1 MGNVLKY
8 VTPPHIACRLPG
20 ALMAGTFELITPPH
34 APLNTDGSLNLSIVE
49 RQAEHFS
56 TTGIAGV
63 FVSGT
68 TGESLS
74 LTVPERLDLAKR
86 WIDVC
91 RETDI
96 DVIVQVGHN
105 CVEDAR
111 QMAEHAQ
118 SNGADAIAT
127 MAPSFLKPANVDE
140 LINCC
145 MPVAQAAGDLPFYL
159 YDIPVMTD
167 VCLPMPEFLSK
178 AKEQIPNLKGLK
190 FTNPDLVQLQEC
202 LHLGDAGS
210 GHGDFEILFGCDEFM
225 LAGVMF
231 GCPGAVGST
240 YNFAA
245 SHYRA
250 MVDSFESGDVAAAR
264 TGQYEAVRMIRTLQ
278 KYSFLPAAKSVMSFL
293 GIDCGPVRAPLNN
306 LSPAQK
312 SLLRAEL
319 QQLPAFAGVHL
330 ELAVS

>member
-1 MGNVLKY
+1 
-8 VTPPHIACRLPG
+8 
-20 ALMAGTFELITPPH
+20 MAGTFELIAPPH
-34 APLNTDGSLNLSIVE
+34 APFHDDGSLNLSVVE
-49 RQAEHFS
+49 RQAEHFGQ
-56 TTGIAGV
+56 TGIAGV

-96 DVIVQVGHN
+96 DVIIQVGHN

-111 QMAEHAQ
+111 QMAAHAQ
-118 SNGADAIAT
+118 SEGADAIAS
-127 MAPSFLKPANVDE
+127 MAPSFLKPTTVDD

-145 MPVAQAAGDLPFYL
+145 IPVAAAAGDLPFYL

-167 VCLPMPEFLSK
+167 VRLSMPD
-178 AKEQIPNLKGLK
+178 LKGLK
-190 FTNPDLVQLQEC
+190 FTNPDLVALQEC
-202 LHLGDAGS
+202 LHLG
-210 GHGDFEILFGCDEFM
+210 GDSAETGEFEILFGCDEIL
-225 LAGVMF
+225 LAGAML

-250 MVDSFESGDVAAAR
+250 MINSFESGDIAAAR
-264 TGQYEAVRMIRTLQ
+264 TGQHEAVRMIRTLQ

-293 GIDCGPVRAPLNN
+293 GIDCGPVRPPLSN
-306 LSPAQK
+306 LSSAQK
-312 SLLRAEL
+312 SMLKAEL
-319 QQLPAFAGVHL
+319 QELPAFAGVD
-330 ELAVS
+330 LAAVI

>member
-1 MGNVLKY
+1 
-8 VTPPHIACRLPG
+8 
-20 ALMAGTFELITPPH
+20 MAGTFELIAPPH
-34 APLNTDGSLNLSIVE
+34 APFHADGSLNLSVVE
-49 RQAEHFS
+49 RQAEHFAA
-56 TTGIAGV
+56 TCIDGV

-74 LTVPERLDLAKR
+74 LTVQERLDLAKR

-118 SNGADAIAT
+118 SNGADAVAT
-127 MAPSFLKPANVDE
+127 MAPSFLKPASVDD

-145 MPVAQAAGDLPFYL
+145 IPVAQAAGDLPFYL

-167 VCLPMPEFLSK
+167 VRLSMPEFLTK
-178 AKEQIPNLKGLK
+178 AKDQIPNLKGLK

-202 LHLGDAGS
+202 LHIGDEGS
-210 GHGDFEILFGCDEFM
+210 GHGEFEILFGCDEFM

-250 MVDSFESGDVAAAR
+250 MIESFECGDLAAAR
-264 TGQYEAVRMIRTLQ
+264 VGQHEAVRMIRTLQ

-293 GIDCGPVRAPLNN
+293 GIDCGPVRAPLSN
-306 LSPAQK
+306 LSKAEK
-312 SLLRAEL
+312 SLLKAEL
-319 QQLPAFAGVHL
+319 QTLPAFTGVDL
-330 ELAVS
+330 ELAASC

>member
-1 MGNVLKY
+1 
-8 VTPPHIACRLPG
+8 
-20 ALMAGTFELITPPH
+20 MAGTFELIAPPH
-34 APLNTDGSLNLSIVE
+34 APFHDDGSLNLSIVE
-49 RQAEHFS
+49 RQAEHCS
-56 TTGIAGV
+56 ATGIAGV

-74 LTVPERLDLAKR
+74 LTVQERLDLAKR

-105 CVEDAR
+105 CIEDAR
-111 QMAEHAQ
+111 QMAAHAQ
-118 SNGADAIAT
+118 SEGADAIAT
-127 MAPSFLKPANVDE
+127 MAPSFLKPGNVDD

-145 MPVAQAAGDLPFYL
+145 IPVAQAAGDLPFYL

-167 VCLPMPEFLSK
+167 VRLPMSEFLTK

-202 LHLGDAGS
+202 LHLGDEGS
-210 GHGDFEILFGCDEFM
+210 GRGDFEILFGCDEIL
-225 LAGVMF
+225 LAGMMF
-231 GCPGAVGST
+231 GCSGAVGST

-250 MVDSFESGDVAAAR
+250 MIDSFESGDITAAR
-264 TGQYEAVRMIRTLQ
+264 IGQHEAVRMIRTLQ
-278 KYSFLPAAKSVMSFL
+278 KYSFMPAAKSVMSFL
-293 GIDCGPVRAPLNN
+293 GIDCGPVRAPLSN
-306 LSPAQK
+306 LSTTQT
-312 SLLRAEL
+312 SMLRAEL
-319 QQLPAFAGVHL
+319 QQLPAFAGVDL
-330 ELAVS
+330 EMAVS

>member
-1 MGNVLKY
+1 
-8 VTPPHIACRLPG
+8 
-20 ALMAGTFELITPPH
+20 MAGTFELIAPPH
-34 APLNTDGSLNLSIVE
+34 APLHNDGSLNLSVVE
-49 RQAEHFS
+49 RQAEHFVQ
-56 TTGIAGV
+56 TGIAGV

-74 LTVPERLDLAKR
+74 LTVPERLDLAQR

-91 RETDI
+91 RETEI

-111 QMAEHAQ
+111 QMAAHAQ
-118 SNGADAIAT
+118 SEGADAVAS
-127 MAPSFLKPANVDE
+127 MAPSFLKPGNIDD

-145 MPVAQAAGDLPFYL
+145 IPVAQAAGDLPFYL

-167 VCLPMPEFLSK
+167 VRLPMSEFLAK
-178 AKEQIPNLKGLK
+178 AKDQIPNLKGLK
-190 FTNPDLVQLQEC
+190 FTNPDLVALQEC
-202 LHLGDAGS
+202 LHLG
-210 GHGDFEILFGCDEFM
+210 GDSAETGEFEILFGCDEFM

-250 MVDSFESGDVAAAR
+250 MINSFESGDIAAAR
-264 TGQYEAVRMIRTLQ
+264 TGQHEAVRMIRTLQ

-293 GIDCGPVRAPLNN
+293 GIDCGPVRAPLSN
-306 LSPAQK
+306 LSAAQK
-312 SLLRAEL
+312 SMLRDEL
-319 QQLPAFAGVHL
+319 QRLPAFSEVDL
-330 ELAVS
+330 ELAAVS

>member
-1 MGNVLKY
+1 
-8 VTPPHIACRLPG
+8 
-20 ALMAGTFELITPPH
+20 MAGTFELIAPPH
-34 APLNTDGSLNLSIVE
+34 APFHPDGSLNLAVVD
-49 RQAEHFS
+49 RLAEHYS
-56 TTGIAGV
+56 ATGIAGV
-63 FVSGT
+63 FVAGT

-74 LTVPERLDLAKR
+74 LTVPERLDLAKH

-96 DVIVQVGHN
+96 DVIIQVGHN

-111 QMAEHAQ
+111 QMAAHAQ
-118 SNGADAIAT
+118 QVGADAIAT
-127 MAPSFLKPANVDE
+127 MAPSFLKPATVDD

-145 MPVAQAAGDLPFYL
+145 IPVAQAAGDLPFYL

-167 VCLPMPEFLSK
+167 VRLPMPEFLAK

-202 LHLGDAGS
+202 LHLG
-210 GHGDFEILFGCDEFM
+210 GDSAETGEFEILFGCDEILMAGAM
-225 LAGVMF
+225 L

-245 SHYRA
+245 GHYRA
-250 MVDSFESGDVAAAR
+250 MINSFEAGDMVAAR
-264 TGQYEAVRMIRTLQ
+264 TGQHEAVRMIRTLQ

-293 GIDCGPVRAPLNN
+293 GIDCGPVRAPLSN
-306 LSPAQK
+306 LSSSQK

-319 QQLPAFAGVHL
+319 QDLPAFAGIDL
-330 ELAVS
+330 ELAEVL

>member
-1 MGNVLKY
+1 
-8 VTPPHIACRLPG
+8 
-20 ALMAGTFELITPPH
+20 MAGTFELIAPPH
-34 APLNTDGSLNLSIVE
+34 APFHDDGSLNLSVVE
-49 RQAEHFS
+49 RQAEHFAR
-56 TTGIAGV
+56 TGIAGV

-111 QMAEHAQ
+111 QMAAHAQ
-118 SNGADAIAT
+118 SEGADAIAS
-127 MAPSFLKPANVDE
+127 MAPSFLKPATVDD

-145 MPVAQAAGDLPFYL
+145 VPVAAAAGDLPFYL

-167 VCLPMPEFLSK
+167 VRLPMPEFLTK
-178 AKEQIPNLKGLK
+178 AKDRIPNLKGLK
-190 FTNPDLVQLQEC
+190 FTNPDLVALQEC
-202 LHLGDAGS
+202 LHLGGNSAETGE
-210 GHGDFEILFGCDEFM
+210 FEILFGCDEFM
-225 LAGVMF
+225 LAGAMF

-245 SHYRA
+245 AHYRA
-250 MVDSFESGDVAAAR
+250 MINSFESGDIAAAR
-264 TGQYEAVRMIRTLQ
+264 TGQHEAVRMIRTLQ
-278 KYSFLPAAKSVMSFL
+278 KYSFLPAAKSVMGFL
-293 GIDCGPVRAPLNN
+293 GIDCGPVRAPLSN
-306 LSPAQK
+306 LSSVQK
-312 SLLRAEL
+312 SMLKAEL
-319 QQLPAFAGVHL
+319 QELPAFAGVDL
-330 ELAVS
+330 EMAEVG

>member
-1 MGNVLKY
+1 M
-8 VTPPHIACRLPG
+8 T
-20 ALMAGTFELITPPH
+20 GTFELIAPPH
-34 APLNTDGSLNLSIVE
+34 APFHDDGSLNLSIVE

-56 TTGIAGV
+56 ETGIAGV

-111 QMAEHAQ
+111 QMAAHAQ
-118 SNGADAIAT
+118 SEGADAVAT
-127 MAPSFLKPANVDE
+127 MAPSFLKPANVDD

-145 MPVAQAAGDLPFYL
+145 VPVAQAAGDLPFYL

-167 VCLPMPEFLSK
+167 VRLPMPEFLAK

-202 LHLGDAGS
+202 LHLGGTSADTGE
-210 GHGDFEILFGCDEFM
+210 FEILFGCDEFM

-245 SHYRA
+245 AHYRS
-250 MVDSFESGDVAAAR
+250 MINSFESGDIAAAR
-264 TGQYEAVRMIRTLQ
+264 TGQHEAVRMIRTLQ

-293 GIDCGPVRAPLNN
+293 GINCGPVRAPLHN
-306 LSPAQK
+306 LSASQK
-312 SLLRAEL
+312 SMLRAEL
-319 QQLPAFAGVHL
+319 QELPAFSGVDL

>member
-1 MGNVLKY
+1 
-8 VTPPHIACRLPG
+8 
-20 ALMAGTFELITPPH
+20 MAGTFELIAPPH
-34 APLNTDGSLNLSIVE
+34 APFHTDGSLNLSIVE
-49 RQAEHFS
+49 RQGEHFAA
-56 TTGIAGV
+56 TGIAGV

-127 MAPSFLKPANVDE
+127 MAPSFLKPATVDD

-145 MPVAQAAGDLPFYL
+145 IPVAQAAGDLPFYL

-167 VCLPMPEFLSK
+167 VRLPMPEFLAK
-178 AKEQIPNLKGLK
+178 AKDQIPNLKGLK
-190 FTNPDLVQLQEC
+190 FTNPDLVALQEC
-202 LHLGDAGS
+202 LHLG
-210 GHGDFEILFGCDEFM
+210 GDCPETGEFEILFGCDEIL
-225 LAGVMF
+225 LAGVTL

-250 MVDSFESGDVAAAR
+250 MINSFESGDITAAR
-264 TGQYEAVRMIRTLQ
+264 TGQHEAVRMIRTLQ
-278 KYSFLPAAKSVMSFL
+278 RYSFNPAAKSVMSFL
-293 GIDCGPVRAPLNN
+293 GIDCGPSRAPLGN
-306 LSPAQK
+306 LSPSQTSMLK
-312 SLLRAEL
+312 AEL
-319 QQLPAFAGVHL
+319 QDLSAFAGVDL
-330 ELAVS
+330 ELAAVS

>member
-1 MGNVLKY
+1 
-8 VTPPHIACRLPG
+8 
-20 ALMAGTFELITPPH
+20 MAGTFELIAPPH
-34 APLNTDGSLNLSIVE
+34 APLHDDGSLNLSVVE
-49 RQAEHFS
+49 RQAEHFVQ
-56 TTGIAGV
+56 TGIAGV

-96 DVIVQVGHN
+96 DVIIQVGHN

-111 QMAEHAQ
+111 QMAAHAQ
-118 SNGADAIAT
+118 SEGADAIAS
-127 MAPSFLKPANVDE
+127 MAPSFLKPATVDD

-145 MPVAQAAGDLPFYL
+145 IPVAAAAGDLPFYL

-167 VCLPMPEFLSK
+167 VRLPMPEFLSK
-178 AKEQIPNLKGLK
+178 AKDKIPNLKGLK
-190 FTNPDLVQLQEC
+190 FTNPDLVALQEC
-202 LHLGDAGS
+202 LHLG
-210 GHGDFEILFGCDEFM
+210 GDSVETGEFEILFGCDEFM
-225 LAGVMF
+225 LAGAMF

-250 MVDSFESGDVAAAR
+250 MINSFESGDIAAAR
-264 TGQYEAVRMIRTLQ
+264 TGQHEAVRMIRTLQ

-293 GIDCGPVRAPLNN
+293 GIDCGPVRAPLSN
-306 LSPAQK
+306 LSAVQK
-312 SLLRAEL
+312 SMLKAEL
-319 QQLPAFAGVHL
+319 QELPAFAGVNL
-330 ELAVS
+330 ELAEVL

>member
-1 MGNVLKY
+1 
-8 VTPPHIACRLPG
+8 
-20 ALMAGTFELITPPH
+20 MAGTFELIAPPH
-34 APLNTDGSLNLSIVE
+34 APLHKDGSLNLSIVE
-49 RQAEHFS
+49 RQAKHFAA
-56 TTGIAGV
+56 TGIAGV

-111 QMAEHAQ
+111 RMAEHAQ

-127 MAPSFLKPANVDE
+127 MAPSFLKPGNVDD

-145 MPVAQAAGDLPFYL
+145 VPVAQAAGDLPFYL
-159 YDIPVMTD
+159 YDIPMMTD
-167 VCLPMPEFLSK
+167 VRLPMPEFLAK

-202 LHLGDAGS
+202 LHLGGTSADTGE
-210 GHGDFEILFGCDEFM
+210 FEILFGCDEFM

-245 SHYRA
+245 CHYRA
-250 MVDSFESGDVAAAR
+250 MINSFEGGDIAAAR
-264 TGQYEAVRMIRTLQ
+264 TGQHEAVRMIRTLQ
-278 KYSFLPAAKSVMSFL
+278 RYSFLPAAKSVMSFL
-293 GIDCGPVRAPLNN
+293 GIDCGPVRAPLSN

-312 SLLRAEL
+312 SLLRDEL
-319 QQLPAFAGVHL
+319 QSLPAFAGVDL
-330 ELAVS
+330 ELAAVS

>member
-1 MGNVLKY
+1 M
-8 VTPPHIACRLPG
+8 T
-20 ALMAGTFELITPPH
+20 GTFELIAPPH
-34 APLNTDGSLNLSIVE
+34 APFHDDGSLNLSIVE

-56 TTGIAGV
+56 ETGIAGV

-111 QMAEHAQ
+111 QMAAHAQ
-118 SNGADAIAT
+118 SEGADAVAT
-127 MAPSFLKPANVDE
+127 MAPSFLKPANVDD

-145 MPVAQAAGDLPFYL
+145 VPVAQAAGDLPFYL

-167 VCLPMPEFLSK
+167 VRLPMPEFLAK

-202 LHLGDAGS
+202 LHLGGTSAETGE
-210 GHGDFEILFGCDEFM
+210 FEILFGCDEFM

-245 SHYRA
+245 AHYRS
-250 MVDSFESGDVAAAR
+250 MINSFESGDIAAAR
-264 TGQYEAVRMIRTLQ
+264 TGQHEAVRMIRTLQ

-293 GIDCGPVRAPLNN
+293 GINCGPVRVPLHN
-306 LSPAQK
+306 LSASQK
-312 SLLRAEL
+312 SMLRAEL
-319 QQLPAFAGVHL
+319 QELPAFSEVDL
-330 ELAVS
+330 ELAMS

>member
-1 MGNVLKY
+1 
-8 VTPPHIACRLPG
+8 
-20 ALMAGTFELITPPH
+20 MAGTFELIAPPH
-34 APLNTDGSLNLSIVE
+34 APLHDDGSLNLSIVE

-56 TTGIAGV
+56 ATGIAGV

-111 QMAEHAQ
+111 QMAAHAQ
-118 SNGADAIAT
+118 SEGADAVAT
-127 MAPSFLKPANVDE
+127 MAPSFLKPGNVDD

-145 MPVAQAAGDLPFYL
+145 IPVAQAAGDLPFYL
-159 YDIPVMTD
+159 YDIPVITD
-167 VCLPMPEFLSK
+167 VRLPMPEFLTK

-202 LHLGDAGS
+202 LHLG
-210 GHGDFEILFGCDEFM
+210 GDSAETGEFEILFGCDEFM
-225 LAGVMF
+225 LAGAMF

-245 SHYRA
+245 GHYRA
-250 MVDSFESGDVAAAR
+250 MIDSFESGDIAAAR
-264 TGQYEAVRMIRTLQ
+264 AGQHEAVRMIRTLQ

-293 GIDCGPVRAPLNN
+293 GIDCGPVRAPLSN
-306 LSPAQK
+306 LSASQK
-312 SLLRAEL
+312 SSLRTEL
-319 QQLPAFAGVHL
+319 QQLPAFAGVDL
-330 ELAVS
+330 EMAVS

>member
-1 MGNVLKY
+1 
-8 VTPPHIACRLPG
+8 
-20 ALMAGTFELITPPH
+20 MAGTFELIAPPH
-34 APLNTDGSLNLSIVE
+34 APFHPDGSLNLAVVD
-49 RQAEHFS
+49 RLAEHYS
-56 TTGIAGV
+56 ATGIAGV
-63 FVSGT
+63 FVAGT

-74 LTVPERLDLAKR
+74 LTVPERLDLAKH

-96 DVIVQVGHN
+96 DVIIQVGHN

-111 QMAEHAQ
+111 QMAAHAQ
-118 SNGADAIAT
+118 QVGADAIAT
-127 MAPSFLKPANVDE
+127 MAPSFLKPATVDD

-145 MPVAQAAGDLPFYL
+145 IPVAQAAGDLPFYL

-167 VCLPMPEFLSK
+167 VRLPMPEFLAK

-202 LHLGDAGS
+202 LHLG
-210 GHGDFEILFGCDEFM
+210 GDSAETGEFEILFGCDEIL
-225 LAGVMF
+225 LAGAML

-250 MVDSFESGDVAAAR
+250 MIDSFESGDIASAR
-264 TGQYEAVRMIRTLQ
+264 TGQHEAVHMIRTLQ
-278 KYSFLPAAKSVMSFL
+278 RYSFMPAAKSVMSFL
-293 GIDCGPVRAPLNN
+293 GIDCGPVRAPLSNIS
-306 LSPAQK
+306 LAQK
-312 SLLRAEL
+312 SLLKAEL
-319 QQLPAFAGVHL
+319 QSLPAFTGVDF
-330 ELAVS
+330 ELAASC

>member
-1 MGNVLKY
+1 M
-8 VTPPHIACRLPG
+8 T
-20 ALMAGTFELITPPH
+20 GTFELIAPPH
-34 APLNTDGSLNLSIVE
+34 APFHDDGSLNLSIVE

-56 TTGIAGV
+56 ETGIAGV

-111 QMAEHAQ
+111 QMAAHAQ
-118 SNGADAIAT
+118 SEGADAVAT
-127 MAPSFLKPANVDE
+127 MAPSFLKPANVDD

-145 MPVAQAAGDLPFYL
+145 VPVSQAAGDLPFYL

-167 VCLPMPEFLSK
+167 VHLPMPEFLAK

-202 LHLGDAGS
+202 LHLGGTSADTGE
-210 GHGDFEILFGCDEFM
+210 FEILFGCDEFM

-245 SHYRA
+245 AHYRS
-250 MVDSFESGDVAAAR
+250 MINSFESGDIAAAR
-264 TGQYEAVRMIRTLQ
+264 TGQHEAVRMIRTLQ

-293 GIDCGPVRAPLNN
+293 GINCGPVRAPLHN
-306 LSPAQK
+306 LSASQK
-312 SLLRAEL
+312 SMLRAEL
-319 QQLPAFAGVHL
+319 QELPAFSGVDL

>member
-1 MGNVLKY
+1 
-8 VTPPHIACRLPG
+8 
-20 ALMAGTFELITPPH
+20 MAGTFELIAPPH
-34 APLNTDGSLNLSIVE
+34 ATFHDDGSLNLSVVE
-49 RQAEHFS
+49 RRAEHFGQ
-56 TTGIAGV
+56 TGIAGV

-96 DVIVQVGHN
+96 DVIIQVGHN

-111 QMAEHAQ
+111 QMAAHAQ
-118 SNGADAIAT
+118 SEGADAIAS
-127 MAPSFLKPANVDE
+127 MAPSFLKPTTVDD

-145 MPVAQAAGDLPFYL
+145 IPVAAEAGDLPFYL

-167 VCLPMPEFLSK
+167 VRLSMPEFLSK
-178 AKEQIPNLKGLK
+178 AKDKIPNLKGLK
-190 FTNPDLVQLQEC
+190 FTNPDLVALQEC
-202 LHLGDAGS
+202 LHLG
-210 GHGDFEILFGCDEFM
+210 GDSAETGEFEILFGCDEIL
-225 LAGVMF
+225 LAGAML

-250 MVDSFESGDVAAAR
+250 MINSFESGDIAAAR
-264 TGQYEAVRMIRTLQ
+264 TGQHEAVRMIRTLQ

-293 GIDCGPVRAPLNN
+293 GIDCGPVRPPLSN
-306 LSPAQK
+306 LSSAQK
-312 SLLRAEL
+312 SMLKAEL
-319 QQLPAFAGVHL
+319 QELPAFAGVD
-330 ELAVS
+330 LAAVI